1 MIMTPSKTLKALI
14 CVITVAV
21 ITCAA
26 CTKDEAR
33 RPVPVGIRL
42 WVDSAWADT
51 IDI

>member
-1 MIMTPSKTLKALI
+1 MTPSKTLKALI
-14 CVITVAV
+14 YVIAAAAV
-21 ITCAA
+21 MAAA